1 MLTSRFVLNSPHLAR
16 PQTTEEQAAL
26 LAQVSST
33 LPSDKKKKKEK
44 SMNLSDFQRRALLS
58 SVGKDR
64 TASSSEPTPYTH
76 VQEQAAL
83 REEAVKAFGAALGEE
98 ENDEGMLFEPSKKG
112 VEEGNDMEDEE
123 YRTFLVGST
132 GGEKAV
138 REALFGLEQEEK
150 AKQAAAEEAEGEQPK
165 KKKSKKE
172 KKSAE
177 ADLAARKQEEETF
190 LLECVHPST

>member
-1 MLTSRFVLNSPHLAR
+1 M
-16 PQTTEEQAAL
+16 TEEQAAL
-26 LAQVSST
+26 LAQASST
-33 LPSDKKKKKEK
+33 LPSEKKKKEK

-98 ENDEGMLFEPSKKG
+98 DDDEGMLFEPSKK
-112 VEEGNDMEDEE
+112 VIEEGNDMEDEE

-150 AKQAAAEEAEGEQPK
+150 AKLAAAEEDEGEQPK

-177 ADLAARKQEEETF
+177 AHLAARKQEEETF
-190 LLECVHPST
+190 LLECVHPSMCLSFSAKNV